1 MILTE
6 SLGNIYLANEP
17 DRPEIRYHRKYL
29 PKEMNTREAMNVLN
43 DVMEVVYNI
52 CLPVFTFPAQVLL
65 YSTHPQSLFS
75 N

>member
-1 MILTE
+1 MILTD
-6 SLGNIYLANEP
+6 SLGNIYVGDEP

-29 PKEMNTREAMNVLN
+29 PKEMNTREVMDVLN
-43 DVMEVVYNI
+43 DAMKVIYNT
-52 CLPVFTFPAQVLL
+52 CLPFHAFPTQVLC